1 MADRDDGW
9 LYHLPGFLDRVR
21 ERGAHSVRDNVDVA
35 VGGVLYH
42 HRGARVPA
50 FNATFVRNEGGTLDL
65 ELDAVG
71 ERRAWVRFD
80 AGHEWDFFLT
90 RAPGDAPC
98 LAWMTDDEFRAEEAE
113 QFGSKQE
120 SISMMRFSFG
130 IYLQSP
136 DAWPDVEARAR
147 ETIRELEGVLWDA
160 LADGVPESTMLSEE
174 PPVTQD
180 ERRGRIKEL
189 LHPVLDLLDA
199 EFTFHVSV
207 DRPPRVVA
215 TELRESLTKRGQH
228 VLAEVGAGTVLLAI
242 NPGQAHKALAIDP
255 DIGVFAPLSVT
266 ISEEHDRTHVRCV
279 RPSTLLIFFGQPDMQ
294 DILLEMEMLLW
305 NSLTALPDARVHS
318 RQPPLTPGT
327 GQRTTA
333 GGLPGGLGSLGNYRP
348 E

>member
-98 LAWMTDDEFRAEEAE
+98 LAWMTDDEFHEEEAE

-120 SISMMRFSFG
+120 SIAMMRFSFG
-130 IYLQSP
+130 VYLQSP
-136 DAWPDVEARAR
+136 DAWPDIEQQAR
-147 ETIRELEGVLWDA
+147 ETDAPCFVYRPTGRTLVPEKELSEYDSVLPPEVFGGDAPPFLGVTDAQFEGV
-160 LADGVPESTMLSEE
+160 
-174 PPVTQD
+174 
-180 ERRGRIKEL
+180 
-189 LHPVLDLLDA
+189 
-199 EFTFHVSV
+199 
-207 DRPPRVVA
+207 
-215 TELRESLTKRGQH
+215 
-228 VLAEVGAGTVLLAI
+228 
-242 NPGQAHKALAIDP
+242 
-255 DIGVFAPLSVT
+255 
-266 ISEEHDRTHVRCV
+266 
-279 RPSTLLIFFGQPDMQ
+279 
-294 DILLEMEMLLW
+294 
-305 NSLTALPDARVHS
+305 
-318 RQPPLTPGT
+318 
-327 GQRTTA
+327 
-333 GGLPGGLGSLGNYRP
+333 
-348 E
+348 